1 MLVSFLD
8 QLSAID
14 SFLQQA
20 RHYLTL
26 HWCVTAHCLKNT
38 ATLLHCMYWAHRLF
52 FFLMTHATG
61 FHWVCLRATRRTHSL
76 PPLSRLLCVSP
87 SAMAGPKPVVLTGP
101 SGAGKSTLLKKLM
114 KEFDNVFGFSVS
126 RKCAIGVCCWGVSAA
141 KKGFTYLL
149 HLLLSE
155 DGLHV
160 CLKLLKQ
167 VNPENTTLS
176 YSDHFSRYW

>member
-38 ATLLHCMYWAHRLF
+38 ATLHVLSAQTF
-52 FFLMTHATG
+52 FFFSSWLMPQDFTG
-61 FHWVCLRATRRTHSL
+61 FVCEWLAAPTRCLRWAVSSVCLPQLWLVPSLWCSPARRAPGRALSWRSSWRSL
-76 PPLSRLLCVSP
+76 TTCSASASPVSVQL
-87 SAMAGPKPVVLTGP
+87 AFAVEAWVQL
-101 SGAGKSTLLKKLM
+101 
-114 KEFDNVFGFSVS
+114 
-126 RKCAIGVCCWGVSAA
+126 